1 MLASKPSRFEV
12 LDKSP
17 VLHGFQVLIQQ
28 VVGTVRRRNLLT
40 PCWDQWLIGSAAAA
54 TRHPIALGNLGDGS
68 DTNPSS
74 TPTIHRVL
82 CIRVS
87 ASAWEMETHAR
98 LMMDAKP
105 GRRSVVRAR
114 RHWAGREAAGFAE
127 DPEVRSLR
135 VPIDDDR
142 GRVPLGFAFFVWRPT
157 AATRRS
163 SPREMKKKK
172 KSPADQ
178 LVGDEVQQPRMIRH
192 AISSSRS
199 TGLVLVPS
207 PVSHSCSVVLRRA
220 VRHPPKSTKFP
231 RRKNGSLRSAP
242 APFAYYLQCPQQKKP
257 TFSWVRF
264 PTVYSCRRRATAV
277 ESPAGPPRR
286 RASGDPALVSQVAE
300 VIGDCKSGRA
310 FVPAQQASCALPIG
324 MLCAIRLS
332 MNWSGAYR
340 IVPCLESDG
349 CRRCSA
355 HDSRRAHRPLV
366 GVLHGTAREFAA
378 AVGGH
383 RTTTR
388 WMPPAGRPC
397 KCSRAR
403 WVCSRVLT
411 PG

>member
-1 MLASKPSRFEV
+1 
-12 LDKSP
+12 
-17 VLHGFQVLIQQ
+17 
-28 VVGTVRRRNLLT
+28 
-40 PCWDQWLIGSAAAA
+40 
-54 TRHPIALGNLGDGS
+54 
-68 DTNPSS
+68 
-74 TPTIHRVL
+74 
-82 CIRVS
+82 
-87 ASAWEMETHAR
+87 
-98 LMMDAKP
+98 MDAKP

-114 RHWAGREAAGFAE
+114 RHWAGREAAGFVE

-142 GRVPLGFAFFVWRPT
+142 GRAPSDSLFFVWRPT

-163 SPREMKKKK
+163 SPREMKKKKK

-220 VRHPPKSTKFP
+220 VRHPPKSRKFP

-242 APFAYYLQCPQQKKP
+242 APFAYYLQCPQQKKNDFFLGQVSYCVFMQTP
-257 TFSWVRF
+257 SDGRGVSLLARQDDVR
-264 PTVYSCRRRATAV
+264 PGIPRLSRRSLRSLVTAGL
-277 ESPAGPPRR
+277 EGLS
-286 RASGDPALVSQVAE
+286 SQH
-300 VIGDCKSGRA
+300 SRT
-310 FVPAQQASCALPIG
+310 SCALPIG

-332 MNWSGAYR
+332 MSWSGAYR

-349 CRRCSA
+349 CHRCSA